1 MVDMFSMCGCLDK
14 AREVFE
20 SMRRGKN
27 LLVTV
32 GLMRVELFERCCS
45 VDGYDEWMGDLELGK
60 WINGYIYENR
70 VRVDKVVGTTALVDM
85 YAKCGFIDTDSSGVF
100 YETEDRDAASWTSLS
115 TVLPSTGCQGERWT
129 CTTRWKG
136 LKSDQRLSRS

>member
-70 VRVDKVVGTTALVDM
+70 VRVDKVVGTTALVD
-85 YAKCGFIDTDSSGVF
+85 I
-100 YETEDRDAASWTSLS
+100 DAASWTSLIYGLAVNGMSRRAMDLYYKMERVEVRS
-115 TVLPSTGCQGERWT
+115 TFVSLLTACKPRWVCGRRT
-129 CTTRWKG
+129 
-136 LKSDQRLSRS
+136 

>member
-1 MVDMFSMCGCLDK
+1 MKGFIGYVVVDREFGNAMVDMFSMCGCLDK

-45 VDGYDEWMGDLELGK
+45 VDGYDEW
-60 WINGYIYENR
+60 
-70 VRVDKVVGTTALVDM
+70 VCSV
-85 YAKCGFIDTDSSGVF
+85 
-100 YETEDRDAASWTSLS
+100 
-115 TVLPSTGCQGERWT
+115 
-129 CTTRWKG
+129 
-136 LKSDQRLSRS
+136 